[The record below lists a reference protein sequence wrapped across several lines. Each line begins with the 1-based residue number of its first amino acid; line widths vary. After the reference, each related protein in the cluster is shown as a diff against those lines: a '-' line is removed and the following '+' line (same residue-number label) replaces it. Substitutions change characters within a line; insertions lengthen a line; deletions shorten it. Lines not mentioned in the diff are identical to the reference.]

1 MEKTIRNRGNSMY
14 KGSGDG
20 RKIRDYEG
28 LTGRSTE
35 SKTERRVV

>member
-14 KGSGDG
+14 KGSVDG
-20 RKIRDYEG
+20 EKTRDYEG

-35 SKTERRVV
+35 SKTKRRVV